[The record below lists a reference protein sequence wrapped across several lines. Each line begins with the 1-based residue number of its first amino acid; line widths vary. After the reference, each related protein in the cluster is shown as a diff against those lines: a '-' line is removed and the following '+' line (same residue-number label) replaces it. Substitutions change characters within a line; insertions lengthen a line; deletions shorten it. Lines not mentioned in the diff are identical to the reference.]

1 MVHRMHVVAAAV
13 LFVGH
18 CVGDARIHPEAE
30 QMTGEARVSK
40 LSPSVTPPGAGAP
53 WSGDMHPGETLAAV
67 LARGVDHKVVPL
79 LWVLHL
85 YRPRRLFPTLP
96 RGTVLYWTHRLF
108 GCRVQY
114 GHTACTLH
122 IRAHPRLNGTVR
134 LLH

>member
-53 WSGDMHPGETLAAV
+53 WSGDMHPGETIAAV

-79 LWVLHL
+79 LWALHL

-96 RGTVLYWTHRLF
+96 RGTVLYCTGLIVF
-108 GCRVQY
+108 SAAVY
-114 GHTACTLH
+114 STATLH
-122 IRAHPRLNGTVR
+122 ALFTSGRTRD
-134 LLH
+134 